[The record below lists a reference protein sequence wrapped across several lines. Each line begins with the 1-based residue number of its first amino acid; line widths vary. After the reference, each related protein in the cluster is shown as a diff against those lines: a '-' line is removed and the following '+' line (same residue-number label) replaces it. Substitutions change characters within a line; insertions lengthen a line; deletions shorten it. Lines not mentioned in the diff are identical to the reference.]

1 MSPEYEMKILI
12 VGDKESQYIW
22 EHYDY
27 DRFSGL
33 DFIISTGDL
42 KPEFLSFLVTITNVP
57 LFYVHGNHDTLYK
70 TIPPEGCDS
79 IDGKFIKYK
88 GLRIMGLGGS
98 QFYNSRNHQYTESE
112 MSRRLLKLKPYIL
125 FNKGVDIFVSH
136 APAFGLGDGK
146 DLCHTGFKCFT
157 KLIETYQPAYHFHG
171 HQHLNYGDTERSITK
186 NNTKIINS
194 YEYQLLEF

>member
-1 MSPEYEMKILI
+1 MKILI

-27 DRFSGL
+27 DRFAGL

-42 KPEFLSFLVTITNVP
+42 KPEFLSFLVTISNVP

-70 TIPPEGCDS
+70 TIQPEGCDS

-98 QFYNSRNHQYTESE
+98 QFYNSSNHQYTESQ
-112 MSRRLLKLKPYIL
+112 MSMRLFKLKPYIL
-125 FNKGVDIFVSH
+125 YNKGVDIFVSH

-171 HQHLNYGDTERSITK
+171 HQHLNYGNTERSIIK
-186 NNTKIINS
+186 DNTKIINS